1 VTLAVTVAA
10 AVLVAVAAPAGAAPR
25 KPPASQKAPGLPSV
39 AELIEKVE
47 KARAGQETLCGDFT
61 QRKRLSLFRDEVRST
76 GSFKFRRPN
85 KLRWEYLKPDP
96 SVIILDGARVTVK
109 TLGGKSVTYDL
120 ARQPGLRALL
130 ERLLAALGTASL
142 KAAAQDFDLKVVGPT
157 TLRLVPRGEPA
168 KALVA
173 IEMRFDAAW
182 QVAGVKLHEKNGDQ
196 TDVTFG
202 ALRRNA
208 KVTDA
213 DFRP

>member
-1 VTLAVTVAA
+1 MAA

-25 KPPASQKAPGLPSV
+25 KPPASQQAPRLPAV

-47 KARAGQETLCGDFT
+47 KARVGQQTLCGDFT

-76 GSFKFRRPN
+76 GSFKFRSPGR
-85 KLRWEYLKPDP
+85 LRWEYLKPDP
-96 SVIILDGARVTVK
+96 SVVIVDGARVTVR
-109 TLGGKSVTYDL
+109 TPGAKSVTYDL
-120 ARQPGLRALL
+120 ARQPGLKALL
-130 ERLLAALGTASL
+130 ERLLAALGPASL
-142 KAAAQDFDLKVVGPT
+142 KAAAKEFDLAVVGPA
-157 TLRLVPRGEPA
+157 TLRLVPRGETA
-168 KALVA
+168 KVLVA

-196 TDVTFG
+196 TDVTFS
-202 ALRRNA
+202 ALKRNA